1 MEMVVFSGI
10 QASGKSTLFK
20 TRFVDTHIRINLDML
35 RTRHRERLLTEA
47 CLRAKQPFVVE
58 NTNLT
63 PAERARYLVPARA
76 AGFRLIG
83 YRLRIDLETA
93 LARNVRRKRR
103 HPVPDKAI
111 RAADHRWVPPAW
123 DEGFDA
129 LFDVWSEDGGFR
141 IQEVP
146 NASC

>member
-1 MEMVVFSGI
+1 MELVLFSGI

-20 TRFVDTHIRINLDML
+20 ARFVDTHLRINLDML
-35 RTRHRERLLTEA
+35 RTRHRERLLVDA

-58 NTNLT
+58 NTNLN
-63 PAERARYLVPARA
+63 PEERARYLMPARA
-76 AGFRLIG
+76 EGFRLVG
-83 YRLRIDLETA
+83 YRLWIDLEMA
-93 LARNVRRKRR
+93 LARNIRRERR
-103 HPVPDKAI
+103 RPVPEKAV
-111 RAADHRWVPPAW
+111 RSAHRRWIPPNW

-129 LFDVWSEDGGFR
+129 LFDVWSNDGEFR